1 MLTQE
6 TKMPIVLPT
15 NTMAVKRL
23 LVIDDEYSIREVLK
37 YCLEEL
43 AGWTVTTAQSGNE
56 GLAIAREEEIDGIL
70 LDIMMPEMDGFTFLK
85 HIKSDPTTRDIPV
98 LMITAKL
105 DLATHAGGNLDIVGA
120 IAKPFDPLTLP
131 DQIAQYLGWKP

>member
-6 TKMPIVLPT
+6 TMTIALPT
-15 NTMAVKRL
+15 DAMAVKRL

-43 AGWTVTTAQSGNE
+43 AGWAVTTAQSGYE
-56 GLAIAREEEIDGIL
+56 GLAIAREESIDGIL

-85 HIKSDPTTRDIPV
+85 HIKADPATCHIPV

-105 DLATHAGGNLDIVGA
+105 DLATRAGTDLDIVGA
-120 IAKPFDPLTLP
+120 IPKPFDPLTLP
-131 DQIAQYLGWKP
+131 DQIAQCLGWTS